1 MNKKISV
8 NLALA
13 IAIIAMTVTFSVT
26 MILSQKMFD
35 KTVASVREKEITY
48 NKIAEI
54 DKTVRA
60 DYYGEIN
67 DEVLYDMIG
76 AGYMQGIGDT
86 GAKYYTA
93 KKYVEY
99 LNEQAGKV
107 MGVGVDVIKDSNGYA
122 RVIKV
127 YDNSPAFDAGIAKN
141 SYITKIGD
149 IDVKNLTLDQIN
161 TLMRGEQGTTVA
173 LTTINALAEEQPPIS
188 LQRRQYDTPSV
199 EAMVPQ
205 GKTTGYVKIS
215 TFNSNTAKELKAA
228 IETMRTESNITALV
242 LDVRNNNGGS
252 LDAAY
257 DVIDLLC
264 PAGAI
269 ANTWQVQGGEVK
281 LLETSD
287 MNQVDL
293 PMVVLVNNNTA
304 AGAELLATSIRDFEK
319 GKIVGTTTAGKGR
332 IQCAPKRL
340 TDGSAVSYTIGM
352 LLTRKEKSFDG
363 KGIVP
368 DIEATLKAEDEKN
381 FYDLTPESDTQIQK
395 CFEVADSLLNKKVAQ
410 ESSSVSGSTASSG
423 EASSAQSESTPA
435 A

>member
-26 MILSQKMFD
+26 MILSQKMCD

-54 DKTVRA
+54 DKTVRV

-205 GKTTGYVKIS
+205 
-215 TFNSNTAKELKAA
+215 
-228 IETMRTESNITALV
+228 
-242 LDVRNNNGGS
+242 
-252 LDAAY
+252 
-257 DVIDLLC
+257 
-264 PAGAI
+264 
-269 ANTWQVQGGEVK
+269 
-281 LLETSD
+281 
-287 MNQVDL
+287 
-293 PMVVLVNNNTA
+293 
-304 AGAELLATSIRDFEK
+304 
-319 GKIVGTTTAGKGR
+319 
-332 IQCAPKRL
+332 
-340 TDGSAVSYTIGM
+340 
-352 LLTRKEKSFDG
+352 
-363 KGIVP
+363 
-368 DIEATLKAEDEKN
+368 
-381 FYDLTPESDTQIQK
+381 
-395 CFEVADSLLNKKVAQ
+395 
-410 ESSSVSGSTASSG
+410 
-423 EASSAQSESTPA
+423 
-435 A
+435 